1 MMKKLLAIIII
12 ICCGCETVVDLDV
25 PLGSPSF
32 VLNGII
38 NPDSAMVVE
47 ISENRSVLDDSEF
60 KFIEGAMVDI
70 YEDDKYLGQLEFD
83 DNRFYTNKDLVP
95 KVGASYKI
103 EVSKEG
109 YDNVTSDAKIPEEF
123 ASISG
128 VKIDSVTNRDRK
140 EFRFEL
146 EINDPIGEHYYE
158 IAVYGYRKLYEFD
171 EITEEF
177 YQIDS
182 SLVLFGL
189 KTEDLAIDE
198 FQGVGNDSYVLNDK
212 LFEGEKYTVSF
223 QPTFSVSGDLTL
235 QYTTFIFALRNIN
248 KDYYLYQRSKAL
260 HFWVED
266 NPFAEP
272 VPVHN
277 NIQNG
282 FGIFAGYNQINQ
294 IVRIK

>member
-1 MMKKLLAIIII
+1 MMKKLLTLIIL

-25 PLGSPSF
+25 PIGSPSL

-38 NPDSAMVVE
+38 NSDSAMVVE
-47 ISENRSVLDDSEF
+47 ISENRSVLDDGEF
-60 KFIEGAMVDI
+60 KIIEGAIVDI
-70 YEDDKYLGQLEFD
+70 YEDDKYLGKLEFD
-83 DNRFYTNKDLVP
+83 GNRFYTNKDLVP
-95 KVGASYKI
+95 KMGAGYKI
-103 EVSKEG
+103 EVNKEG
-109 YDNVTSDAKIPEEF
+109 YGNITGEVKIPAEF

-128 VKIDSVTNRDRK
+128 IRVDSVINRGRK

-223 QPTFSVSGDLTL
+223 QPTFSISGDLTL